1 MGQLRLQSLGR
12 RAGQQRL
19 VVTSLALQ
27 ILSPFPPLTLAT
39 PVPPPGPK
47 CALNANPDGSCPNGA
62 LYVHNAS
69 CVGEAGADWV
79 IKPNYHPG
87 SACHG
92 ENDPNGPMFYNGVYH
107 LFFQDHVPMQ
117 VGGHL
122 ATRDFVHWARLP
134 IALWNDRWYD
144 QEAVWTFSATI
155 VDGTPNLVYPGI
167 AGKNTSLSPCG
178 KSGGCFTH
186 SIAVPANLSDPFL
199 TDWTKPDFNPTLTNH
214 MSIESRDPS
223 TAWQTPDGEWRYM
236 DAAADIYSSWDFR
249 SFRNVGNLEDCPDF
263 FPLPPDCPG
272 CNSGELA
279 AARPTHVRSGGFGGV
294 YALGNYTHGLA
305 NTTGNWT
312 AILEGVLI
320 DLGGPASF
328 YASKSMWDGHRRIV
342 WGWVKMGEQALEVY
356 DGKGGEYTGFHAGG
370 CPGIGLAMTNTNS
383 LPREVTFDPI
393 LQRLNYFPVSELSAL
408 RGTVLGSLKP
418 QSVANHTTLVGGG
431 SSGVSVR
438 QSELRASFAMP
449 SSATRI
455 GIQLLSG
462 TRSDGTSFGTR
473 VFIDFAPNPN
483 KSATWE
489 AKAGFDEG
497 SMECP
502 TYCKGCPPPAP
513 TNRTACP
520 VATAPLLLKQ
530 SDSALDI
537 AVWVDN
543 LFLELFFMGGRV
555 AWTVPLPCEAI
566 GDGSGAS
573 VFSLDDPSELLS
585 ASAWSMQPIVYDDS
599 GSVDNRT

>member
-249 SFRNVGNLEDCPDF
+249 SFRNVGNLEGTAAHANPTLSHEVDACLCLLTVMSAVHGLELETAPTSS
-263 FPLPPDCPG
+263 PSHPTA
-272 CNSGELA
+272 LA
-279 AARPTHVRSGGFGGV
+279 ATQ
-294 YALGNYTHGLA
+294 
-305 NTTGNWT
+305 
-312 AILEGVLI
+312 
-320 DLGGPASF
+320 AS
-328 YASKSMWDGHRRIV
+328 S
-342 WGWVKMGEQALEVY
+342 
-356 DGKGGEYTGFHAGG
+356 
-370 CPGIGLAMTNTNS
+370 
-383 LPREVTFDPI
+383 
-393 LQRLNYFPVSELSAL
+393 QRLAQPTSVPEVLVGCMPLATT
-408 RGTVLGSLKP
+408 RTVLPTQRETG
-418 QSVANHTTLVGGG
+418 
-431 SSGVSVR
+431 R
-438 QSELRASFAMP
+438 QYWRAFLLTSAARRP
-449 SSATRI
+449 STRP
-455 GIQLLSG
+455 SRCG
-462 TRSDGTSFGTR
+462 TGT
-473 VFIDFAPNPN
+473 
-483 KSATWE
+483 
-489 AKAGFDEG
+489 
-497 SMECP
+497 
-502 TYCKGCPPPAP
+502 
-513 TNRTACP
+513 
-520 VATAPLLLKQ
+520 
-530 SDSALDI
+530 
-537 AVWVDN
+537 
-543 LFLELFFMGGRV
+543 
-555 AWTVPLPCEAI
+555 
-566 GDGSGAS
+566 DGSCGAG
-573 VFSLDDPSELLS
+573 PSRS
-585 ASAWSMQPIVYDDS
+585 PITPWSFLRS
-599 GSVDNRT
+599 

>member
-1 MGQLRLQSLGR
+1 MGLSFISKRGQPGRYSRPCKSYALSRGGRLSLP
-12 RAGQQRL
+12 
-19 VVTSLALQ
+19 SH
-27 ILSPFPPLTLAT
+27 
-39 PVPPPGPK
+39 
-47 CALNANPDGSCPNGA
+47 CD
-62 LYVHNAS
+62 
-69 CVGEAGADWV
+69 VGCSW
-79 IKPNYHPG
+79 
-87 SACHG
+87 
-92 ENDPNGPMFYNGVYH
+92 F
-107 LFFQDHVPMQ
+107 
-117 VGGHL
+117 
-122 ATRDFVHWARLP
+122 
-134 IALWNDRWYD
+134 
-144 QEAVWTFSATI
+144 
-155 VDGTPNLVYPGI
+155 GTG
-167 AGKNTSLSPCG
+167 
-178 KSGGCFTH
+178 
-186 SIAVPANLSDPFL
+186 
-199 TDWTKPDFNPTLTNH
+199 
-214 MSIESRDPS
+214 
-223 TAWQTPDGEWRYM
+223 
-236 DAAADIYSSWDFR
+236 
-249 SFRNVGNLEDCPDF
+249 DCPDF